1 MVINCAIDGPSG
13 AGKSTI
19 AKGVAKRLGLVYVDT
34 GALYRT
40 VGLYALRCGADTTSA
55 DEVMPLLDGMS
66 VELKYV
72 NGEQRVLLN
81 GEDVSDVI
89 RTNEISMAASNVS
102 AIPAVREFLLGLQRN
117 IAASTSIVMDGR
129 DIGTVILPQANVKI
143 FMTASAEERA
153 KRRYKELVER
163 GQSISYEEVLN
174 DINKRDYNDSHRD
187 IAPLKKA
194 DDAYEL
200 DTTGMTIDE
209 VVGKVC
215 LIIEQKT
222 SAGDMSAEQIEPAPK
237 RRSLSKLHLFIYGVV
252 RLGVRAYLRLICRL
266 RYEGTENIPSSG
278 SYIVASNHISWSDP
292 VYVNAAVKNVS
303 SYIAK
308 ESIFKH
314 PLSFLLKVL
323 HVFPIKRDQTDR
335 DALSTA
341 VRYLDKG
348 YNLTIFPEG
357 TRSKDGKL
365 GKGKSGVAF
374 ISHAAKADILPAGIT
389 VKKEKGKRKSV
400 TVRYGKIIPYT
411 SLGIT
416 GMSASQLRHARDMVM
431 SKIGELIDIE

>member
-153 KRRYKELVER
+153 KRRHKELVER

-194 DDAYEL
+194 D
-200 DTTGMTIDE
+200 
-209 VVGKVC
+209 
-215 LIIEQKT
+215 
-222 SAGDMSAEQIEPAPK
+222 
-237 RRSLSKLHLFIYGVV
+237 
-252 RLGVRAYLRLICRL
+252 
-266 RYEGTENIPSSG
+266 
-278 SYIVASNHISWSDP
+278 
-292 VYVNAAVKNVS
+292 
-303 SYIAK
+303 
-308 ESIFKH
+308 
-314 PLSFLLKVL
+314 
-323 HVFPIKRDQTDR
+323 R
-335 DALSTA
+335 DAFC
-341 VRYLDKG
+341 D
-348 YNLTIFPEG
+348 
-357 TRSKDGKL
+357 
-365 GKGKSGVAF
+365 
-374 ISHAAKADILPAGIT
+374 
-389 VKKEKGKRKSV
+389 
-400 TVRYGKIIPYT
+400 
-411 SLGIT
+411 
-416 GMSASQLRHARDMVM
+416 RHPR
-431 SKIGELIDIE
+431 LLHQ

>member
-153 KRRYKELVER
+153 KRRHKELVER

-174 DINKRDYNDSHRD
+174 
-187 IAPLKKA
+187 
-194 DDAYEL
+194 E
-200 DTTGMTIDE
+200 
-209 VVGKVC
+209 
-215 LIIEQKT
+215 
-222 SAGDMSAEQIEPAPK
+222 
-237 RRSLSKLHLFIYGVV
+237 
-252 RLGVRAYLRLICRL
+252 
-266 RYEGTENIPSSG
+266 
-278 SYIVASNHISWSDP
+278 
-292 VYVNAAVKNVS
+292 
-303 SYIAK
+303 
-308 ESIFKH
+308 
-314 PLSFLLKVL
+314 
-323 HVFPIKRDQTDR
+323 
-335 DALSTA
+335 
-341 VRYLDKG
+341 
-348 YNLTIFPEG
+348 
-357 TRSKDGKL
+357 
-365 GKGKSGVAF
+365 
-374 ISHAAKADILPAGIT
+374 
-389 VKKEKGKRKSV
+389 
-400 TVRYGKIIPYT
+400 
-411 SLGIT
+411 
-416 GMSASQLRHARDMVM
+416 
-431 SKIGELIDIE
+431 